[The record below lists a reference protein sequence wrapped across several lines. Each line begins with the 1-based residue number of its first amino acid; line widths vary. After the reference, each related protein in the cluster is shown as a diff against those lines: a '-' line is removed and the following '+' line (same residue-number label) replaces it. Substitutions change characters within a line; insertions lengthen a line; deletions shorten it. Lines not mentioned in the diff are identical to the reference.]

1 MNHSMQLGEEKV
13 LKLLL
18 KFSIPAIIGMIVNA
32 LYNVVDRIFIGNSVG
47 SLGIAGITIGF
58 PIMLV
63 MMACAMLIGIGSTS
77 LISIKLGEQ
86 KKEEAELIMGNG
98 MVLLILISILLSI
111 FGLVFLNPL
120 LKIFGAS
127 DAVLPYASEYLRVI
141 LCGTVFQSIGF
152 RSEERRVGE
161 ECRSRWSAYN

>member
-127 DAVLPYASEYLRVI
+127 DAVLPYASE
-141 LCGTVFQSIGF
+141 
-152 RSEERRVGE
+152 
-161 ECRSRWSAYN
+161 